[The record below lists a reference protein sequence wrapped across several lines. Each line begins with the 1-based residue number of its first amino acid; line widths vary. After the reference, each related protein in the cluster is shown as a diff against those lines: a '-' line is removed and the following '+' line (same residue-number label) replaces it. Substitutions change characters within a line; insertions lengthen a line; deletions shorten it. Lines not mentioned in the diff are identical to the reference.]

1 MVLFEAGQATADA
14 VVELNVLVAEAA
26 DELEPEL
33 EPELELEPDP
43 GLPETLAAEIKFEPL
58 EE

>member
-33 EPELELEPDP
+33 ELEPDP